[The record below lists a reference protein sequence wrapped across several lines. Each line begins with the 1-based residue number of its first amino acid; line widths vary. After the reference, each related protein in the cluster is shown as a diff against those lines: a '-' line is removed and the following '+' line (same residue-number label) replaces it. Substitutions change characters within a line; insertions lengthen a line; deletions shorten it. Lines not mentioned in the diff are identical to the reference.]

1 MEIIPIL
8 LWTLCVLLVVAGLIG
23 SLLPV
28 LPGVPMVFAG
38 LFFGAWAGG
47 FEQVG
52 LWTLTALGLLAVASV
67 GVDFWATATS
77 TRRFGAGRAAV
88 IGATLG
94 LLVGMFFSLPGIL
107 IGPFAGAFIGHALAR
122 GTLMASTR
130 AGVGAWVGILV
141 SSVAKLL
148 IGLLMVGVFV
158 VAWLTGGATA

>member
-8 LWTLCVLLVVAGLIG
+8 LWTLCILLVVAGLIG

-52 LWTLTALGLLAVASV
+52 FWTLAGLGLLTLASV
-67 GVDFWATATS
+67 VIDFWATAMS

-94 LLVGMFFSLPGIL
+94 LLVGMFFSLPGII
-107 IGPFAGAFIGHALAR
+107 IGPFVGAFAGHALAR
-122 GTLMASTR
+122 GTLMQSTR
-130 AGVGAWVGILV
+130 AGMGAWVGILIG
-141 SSVAKLL
+141 SVAKLL
-148 IGLLMVGVFV
+148 IGLLMVGVFI
-158 VAWLTGGATA
+158 VAWLTGGAAG